1 MSGLDFSQSVSDS
14 RFNGYVSVLWIV
26 LRGNLDHEV
35 HHRGQLA
42 SYLRVLQDLREK
54 NYKIE
59 IT

>member
-1 MSGLDFSQSVSDS
+1 MSGLDLSQLVFDS

-35 HHRGQLA
+35 HHGGQLA
-42 SYLRVLQDLREK
+42 SYLRLLQDLRENK
-54 NYKIE
+54 YKIE